1 MQILLYCLAL
11 FILLHNAIVLAWMTQ
26 QRAQPYRWAEVLVEA
41 AMSAAALFSL
51 LYQEWGILFFCYG
64 LYRLAAALE
73 VGLSHRR
80 ERWLLALINVAASAL
95 YLLAWRSQ
103 RYWIA
108 LIAYPIHW
116 LSTYWF
122 SRRHAAAL
130 FDARQGQV

>member
-26 QRAQPYRWAEVLVEA
+26 QRAHPYRWVEVLIEA

-51 LYQEWGILFFCYG
+51 LYQDWAILFFCYG
-64 LYRLAAALE
+64 LYRLAAAFE
-73 VGLSHRR
+73 VGFSRRR
-80 ERWLLALINVAASAL
+80 ERWLLTFINVAASAL

-108 LIAYPIHW
+108 LIVYPLHW

-122 SRRHAAAL
+122 SRRHAATL
-130 FDARQGQV
+130 LETRQGQL